1 MGQNAAIAYGDG
13 RGEIL
18 DATIALIAESG
29 VNGFAMR
36 QVSSRVAMV
45 VGTITHHFK
54 DRATLI
60 NTAVTV
66 HVDRV
71 ETFVDGL
78 VGDVGPGP
86 DELER
91 ALLSLYSDRQ
101 NALMGAELRLAA
113 TRTADLRELND
124 RLLDSEIRLIIAC
137 QAARG
142 LPQRPELLAEVHA
155 CALSTAAQVAADQ
168 YPEAL
173 TRGCRRL
180 LRISA

>member
-45 VGTITHHFK
+45 VGSITHHFK
-54 DRATLI
+54 SRAMLI
-60 NTAVTV
+60 VTAVGV

-71 ETFVDGL
+71 ETYVNGLLGDDGA
-78 VGDVGPGP
+78 GP
-86 DELER
+86 DELEQAVLSFYADR
-91 ALLSLYSDRQ
+91 HNALL
-101 NALMGAELRLAA
+101 GAELRLAA
-113 TRTADLRELND
+113 TRAADLRELND
-124 RLLDSEIRLIIAC
+124 RLLDSETRLITAY

-142 LPQRPELLAEVHA
+142 LPQRPELLTEVHA
-155 CALSTAAQVAADQ
+155 CALSTAAQVMADQ
-168 YPEAL
+168 YPAAF

-180 LRISA
+180 LRVSA